1 MKKCVFLLVAALL
14 AWATPCFAVS
24 VSASLPLDSWVYPA
38 LDKLEGLGLID
49 SSLKGSRP
57 YTRLE
62 AARLTAAA
70 RRSHSPGS
78 LPVAAELLRDL
89 ERELGGELAELHGS
103 PVANHFQP
111 LRSASLS
118 HAWREGGDST
128 TANRTNATQFALD
141 PNRQGL
147 NFSEGH
153 NGQLILES
161 EARLWQ
167 RLHFSA
173 RPLFAV
179 QEQGTDG
186 SWRLL
191 DGRAALGLGP
201 LEVSFGRQSLW
212 WGQGRHGS
220 LVLSN
225 NAKPLDMLR
234 ITNPS
239 PVLLPWVF
247 KYLGP
252 MRFDVFW
259 SELESDRVVSNPY
272 FAGLRLN
279 LKPLPW
285 LEIGGSRA
293 VIFGG
298 EGRPGIDLSEFITI
312 LAGKNLEGGEDTSNQ
327 LAALDARL
335 SLPFLWNAELY
346 GELGGE
352 DEAGGFIAKKAFIL
366 GAYLPRIEPSG
377 RLALRVEHANL
388 AYEGHGP
395 VWYRHS
401 QYRSGY
407 TYQRKILGHHMG
419 GDSRSWYAELSAF
432 LPGGFSASLDLDH
445 QRRGYSDPV
454 RETHLQP
461 GLGLAWQATERLR
474 LSGRYA
480 FDRVRNLEQI
490 SGRNETHHF
499 SLLALDY
506 RL

>member
-1 MKKCVFLLVAALL
+1 MKKWIVLLAALML
-14 AWATPCFAVS
+14 ALASPGFAAS
-24 VSASLPLDSWVYPA
+24 VSAPLPLDSWVYPA

-70 RRSHSPGS
+70 RRSHSAS
-78 LPVAAELLRDL
+78 RLPVAAELLRDL
-89 ERELGGELAELHGS
+89 ERELGSELDELGGR
-103 PVANHFQP
+103 VGVDYFQP
-111 LRSASLS
+111 LRGASLT
-118 HAWREGGDST
+118 HAWRDGGDST

-141 PNRQGL
+141 TNRQGL

-153 NGQLILES
+153 NAQLIFES
-161 EARLWQ
+161 EARLWR

-173 RPLFAV
+173 RPLFAI
-179 QEQGTDG
+179 QEEGTDG
-186 SWRLL
+186 NWRLL

-201 LEVSFGRQSLW
+201 VELSFGRQSLW
-212 WGQGRHGS
+212 WGQGRNGT

-252 MRFDVFW
+252 LRFDMFW
-259 SELESDRVVSNPY
+259 SELESAREVPNPY
-272 FAGLRLN
+272 FAGMRLN
-279 LKPLPW
+279 FKPLPW

-293 VIFGG
+293 VMFGG
-298 EGRPGIDLSEFITI
+298 EGRPGIDLSEFVTI
-312 LAGKNLEGGEDTSNQ
+312 LVGKNLEGGEDTSNQ

-335 SLPFLWNAELY
+335 TLPFLGNAELY

-352 DEAGGFIAKKAFIL
+352 DEAGGFIAKKAWL
-366 GAYLPRIEPSG
+366 AGVYLPQLEPSG
-377 RLALRVEHANL
+377 RLALRVEHTNL

-407 TYQRKILGHHMG
+407 TYERKILGHHLG
-419 GDSRSWYAELSAF
+419 GDSRSWYGELSAY
-432 LPGGFSASLDLDH
+432 LPGGLSAALDLDY
-445 QRRGYSDPV
+445 QTRGYSDPI
-454 RETHLQP
+454 RESHLQP
-461 GLGLAWQATERLR
+461 GLSLAWQATDSLR

-480 FDRVRNLEQI
+480 FDRVRNRGNL
-490 SGRNETHHF
+490 SGQNETHHF
-499 SLLALDY
+499 SLLTLDY